1 MWWMVVLVAAIS
13 FTGYFAI
20 KIAGTRRGAV
30 LTGLFGGLA
39 SSTALTLHFSRMSR
53 GNDKLAPMMAMGILL
68 ACGTMLPRMVLI
80 ASVLNTRLFIPLIMP
95 AIVMSLLIYIP
106 AAIYWQKESHKKT
119 EKVSP
124 LKNPLE
130 LKTALSFGLLLALV
144 MLLGQALKNWFGE
157 TGVLMLATASGIADV
172 DAITLSLAR
181 MSQDDLLLST
191 AVSGIVI
198 AAAVNSMVKG
208 GMATFIGGRVVGMR
222 VGLPL
227 LVSAIGGL
235 LTVFLWPH
243 GGA

>member
-1 MWWMVVLVAAIS
+1 
-13 FTGYFAI
+13 
-20 KIAGTRRGAV
+20 
-30 LTGLFGGLA
+30 
-39 SSTALTLHFSRMSR
+39 
-53 GNDKLAPMMAMGILL
+53 
-68 ACGTMLPRMVLI
+68 
-80 ASVLNTRLFIPLIMP
+80 MP
-95 AIVMSLLIYIP
+95 AVVMSLLIYIP
-106 AAIYWQKESHKKT
+106 AAIYWQKESHKKA

-181 MSQDDLLLST
+181 MSQGDLLLNT

-208 GMATFIGGRVVGMR
+208 GMATFIGGRAVGMR

-235 LTVFLWPH
+235 LTVLLWPH

>member
-1 MWWMVVLVAAIS
+1 
-13 FTGYFAI
+13 
-20 KIAGTRRGAV
+20 
-30 LTGLFGGLA
+30 
-39 SSTALTLHFSRMSR
+39 
-53 GNDKLAPMMAMGILL
+53 
-68 ACGTMLPRMVLI
+68 
-80 ASVLNTRLFIPLIMP
+80 
-95 AIVMSLLIYIP
+95 MSLLIYIP
-106 AAIYWQKESHKKT
+106 AAIYWQKESHKNT

-181 MSQDDLLLST
+181 MSQGDLLLST